1 MEAKI
6 DNFSSWVHLSD
17 ATRLKKDIETLVVES
32 GFTILN
38 FMEHH
43 FKPQGYTAL
52 WLLAE
57 SHCALHTF
65 PEEGKAYIEIS
76 SCNTDLFVE
85 FVTAFNQYQK
95 EVTAEILRATS

>member
-6 DNFSSWVHLSD
+6 DNYNTWIKGCNEDTIKS
-17 ATRLKKDIETLVVES
+17 RIVELLEQS

-38 FMEHH
+38 YIDHH
-43 FKPQGYTAL
+43 FEPQGYTGL

-65 PEEGKAYIEIS
+65 PEENKSYLELS
-76 SCNTDLFVE
+76 SCNETMYLDFKRNIGSYFDLAISSV
-85 FVTAFNQYQK
+85 
-95 EVTAEILRATS
+95 

>member
-1 MEAKI
+1 LEAKI
-6 DNFSSWVHLSD
+6 DNFSSWVPYSD
-17 ATRLKKDIETLVVES
+17 NEQLKEDVVSLITQS

-43 FKPQGYTAL
+43 FEPQGYTAI

-65 PEEGKAYIEIS
+65 PEENKAYVEIS
-76 SCNTDLFVE
+76 SCNSDMYVNFV
-85 FVTAFNQYQK
+85 VAFNQYLK
-95 EVTAEILRATS
+95 DGKV